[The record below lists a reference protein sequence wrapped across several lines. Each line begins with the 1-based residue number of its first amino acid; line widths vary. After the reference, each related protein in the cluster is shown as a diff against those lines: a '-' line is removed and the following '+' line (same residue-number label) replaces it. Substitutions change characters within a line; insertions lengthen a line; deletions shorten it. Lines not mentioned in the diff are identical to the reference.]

1 MRLDTFSISDVWFS
15 DRHRFRDNGKWHFL
29 SLLGY
34 GFNELKKI
42 DFCPKLKIK
51 RKLTVSKVSYI
62 QMTHTQSMWTQTK
75 PTLYR
80 KYISGVTVV
89 LWVKGT
95 EYIWVEQLISH
106 QGDAYQLS
114 IGSSTAT
121 KVGCA
126 FFLVW
131 IPLGAV

>member
-75 PTLYR
+75 PTLTQPN
-80 KYISGVTVV
+80 KKTANE
-89 LWVKGT
+89 K
-95 EYIWVEQLISH
+95 
-106 QGDAYQLS
+106 AYM
-114 IGSSTAT
+114 
-121 KVGCA
+121 
-126 FFLVW
+126 
-131 IPLGAV
+131 